1 MIEFYTLPIF
11 NPLTKTW
18 LIDNKDGTW
27 KEVSDEQYRNEYIRS
42 VWFKTRYGAETG
54 STDGSKG

>member
-1 MIEFYTLPIF
+1 MSQSYVLPIF

-27 KEVSDEQYRNEYIRS
+27 KEISEEQYRGEYM
-42 VWFKTRYGAETG
+42 FTTRYGAETG